1 MTPRFARFS
10 GLLALCLVVAC
21 DSGADAKPKSSK
33 APASK
38 AASAKAGGKKTPAK
52 AKTREVAKATPT
64 STDPAGASAVR
75 PSGEPTSTPSDG
87 AATPSDP
94 ATPTAE
100 AEPTAIDPA
109 TPTAEADPAAA
120 DPATPT
126 AEAEPTAIDPAADPA
141 ADPDAESTTPTEAE
155 PGSPVTATGAELT
168 TPIPLGPDAELL
180 RLVLAH
186 GMENRQPVDPATTFA
201 EGTRVNLFIESRN
214 EGEEPLSVRVTWENV
229 KTGRRSPPTGV
240 VIGKR
245 KLHRTRA
252 YRTMRKAGSF
262 KAIVL
267 DADDQ
272 ELAVLPFTIE

>member
-10 GLLALCLVVAC
+10 GLLVLCLVVAC
-21 DSGADAKPKSSK
+21 DGGADAKPKSSK

-52 AKTREVAKATPT
+52 AKTREVAKATPA

-75 PSGEPTSTPSDG
+75 PSGEPTSTPSG
-87 AATPSDP
+87 GSVTPSDP

-100 AEPTAIDPA
+100 AEPTTIDPA
-109 TPTAEADPAAA
+109 TPTAEADPTAA

-126 AEAEPTAIDPAADPA
+126 AEADPTAIDPAADPA
-141 ADPDAESTTPTEAE
+141 AEPTTPTEAE